1 MTHFKKCDAGKLC
14 LFLAFLL
21 LSFQT
26 ILAQDYQTL
35 RQNAL
40 DKLDLSGLG
49 NRLFMNAAVT
59 TRHEIDYLKQISF
72 GKLSKTEPVSA
83 EEWHNLYERMY
94 DADLRTKNAH
104 IPSLK
109 DLVETNPSKLTR
121 NDTIPLGIIDMEA
134 VYLTEKQLRSN
145 EDTKRAG
152 KPVDFA
158 AYSPFRILYAAALR
172 QDVYQAEVWFK
183 ISPRLLIT
191 NRAQQL
197 DGMAIDFGDGKG
209 FTNYSF
215 QEQLIRHRFDAEGK
229 HPVKIRLIAKN
240 RNYDF
245 ETYVDVRQLER
256 MPPAME
262 FHVSAPAAVRDTSLP
277 NARTQVVGATIR
289 IVTGCD
295 AILDKTLII
304 GEGFD
309 FANDVNLDQLEALFR
324 FPLDQ
329 WLREGYDL
337 VFMDYDDGRAAIENN
352 AQVMKAVIEQINTIK
367 QGNVDNIVLGV
378 CMSGLVARY
387 ALRKMEVDGINH
399 HVRLMICYD
408 TPNQGANVP
417 VGLTQ
422 LLWESSPT
430 LLTQVIL
437 RFFAK
442 KWRDY
447 YYSMN
452 TPAATQMMLHWGG
465 QLTGGVGSKSPAFD
479 AFQTSL
485 NSLGNGGYPQNCRNI
500 AITHGSMNAQ
510 DRDLFDDY
518 NYGDRILRSWTPFGL
533 QNSNIDVHTNSLNQ
547 ISNVLRFATWGIF
560 SKKLGVSLN
569 YNSPFNDDFLPG
581 GITPKVVPNKLF
593 FKTKDFAFCFIPTF
607 SAIDYKGPLTTQPQ
621 RELLDVHA
629 VNAVTGPGRQTP
641 FANIYGANEDTDHI
655 KTIDIQWTTIGQ
667 AENLLAG
674 GTTCPAL
681 PLPPQPIISVYNVC
695 YPFSQSRA
703 TEGNTANISVSL
715 ATPSGGLY
723 IHNWL
728 VLPTQQAFTTTGDQI
743 TFQAEHPG
751 QYQVICTRTYPNRR
765 DLESTHEV
773 TFLVTN
779 CGDPLNL
786 PQNPQIPP
794 QIDPDIDIFDIWED
808 DFLLT
813 TPQPDSSA
821 VFAHYDG
828 TLPAILYATKADGT
842 FVPASELEAAGMFPE
857 FAQLFAEEDPRD
869 PMPVVLAAFT
879 ASRERNTTLLSWITT
894 SEINSN
900 HFEIEWSADAKSW
913 LKIGEV
919 DCENTESAETHYTFT
934 DAENRYGI
942 AYYRLKMVDNDDSFA
957 YSRICSVQLGETGFV
972 TFPNPIESDSPF
984 SLLTGDKKPGKVT
997 FFDLSGKM
1005 MLESTSVPEG
1015 EQLRTLLPGRYLV
1028 KVTFTDGTTASRL
1041 IIKRN

>member
-1 MTHFKKCDAGKLC
+1 MTHFKKCDTGKLC
-14 LFLAFLL
+14 LFLASLL

-40 DKLDLSGLG
+40 EKLDLSGLG
-49 NRLFMNAAVT
+49 SKLFMNAAVT
-59 TRHEIDYLKQISF
+59 TKHEVDYLKRISS
-72 GKLSKTEPVSA
+72 GELSKPEPVSA

-94 DADLRTKNAH
+94 DADLRTKNLH

-121 NDTIPLGIIDMEA
+121 NDTVPLGIIDMEA
-134 VYLTEKQLRSN
+134 VYLTEKQLRLN
-145 EDTKRAG
+145 EDAKRAG

-158 AYSPFRILYAAALR
+158 TYTPFRIIYAAALR
-172 QDVYQAEVWFK
+172 QDVYQDEVCFK
-183 ISPRLLIT
+183 IAPQLIIT
-191 NRAQQL
+191 NHAQQPV
-197 DGMAIDFGDGKG
+197 GMAIDFGDGKG
-209 FTNYSF
+209 FTSYSF
-215 QEQLIRHRFDAEGK
+215 QEQLIKHRFETEGK
-229 HPVKIRLIAKN
+229 HAVKIRLIAKN
-240 RNYDF
+240 GHYDF

-256 MPPAME
+256 VPPTME
-262 FHVSAPAAVRDTSLP
+262 FHVSAPTAVNDTSLP

-289 IVTGCD
+289 IVNGCD
-295 AILDKTLII
+295 GILDKTVII
-304 GEGFD
+304 AEGFD
-309 FANDVNLDQLEALFR
+309 FANDVNLDELEAMFR
-324 FPLDQ
+324 ERFAQ
-329 WLREGYDL
+329 WLREGFDL
-337 VFMDYDDGRAAIENN
+337 VFIDYDDGTTAIENN
-352 AQVMKAVIEQINTIK
+352 AQVMKAVIQQINSIK
-367 QGNVDNIVLGV
+367 QGNTDNIVLGV

-437 RFFAK
+437 KFFAK
-442 KWRDY
+442 TWRDY
-447 YYSMN
+447 YYSMT

-479 AFQTSL
+479 AFQASL
-485 NSLGNGGYPQNCRNI
+485 NGLGNGGYPQNCRNI

-510 DRDLFDDY
+510 DRDLFDQY
-518 NYGDRILRSWTPFGL
+518 NYGDRILRSFTPFGL
-533 QNSNIDVHTNSLNQ
+533 QNSNIDIHTNSLNQ
-547 ISNVLRFATWGIF
+547 NTNVLRFATWGIF

-581 GITPKVVPNKLF
+581 GISPKAVPNKLF
-593 FKTKDFAFCFIPTF
+593 FDTKSFAFCFIPTF
-607 SAIDYKGPLTTQPQ
+607 SAIDYKGPLNTQAQ
-621 RELLDVHA
+621 RELLDVNA
-629 VNAVTGPGRQTP
+629 VNAVVGPGRQTP
-641 FANIYGANEDTDHI
+641 FANIYGSNDDTDHI
-655 KTIDIQWTTIGQ
+655 RASLIEWTIIGQ

-681 PLPPQPIISVYNVC
+681 PLPPQPIISVYNIC

-715 ATPSGGLY
+715 ATPSGGQY

-728 VLPTQQAFTTTGDQI
+728 ILPTQQAFTTTGDQI
-743 TFQAEHPG
+743 TFQAEQPG

-765 DLESTHEV
+765 DLESKHEV
-773 TFLVTN
+773 TFTVTN
-779 CGDPLNL
+779 CGDPLDL
-786 PQNPQIPP
+786 PENPQVPP
-794 QIDPDIDIFDIWED
+794 QVDPDISILDIWED

-821 VFAHYDG
+821 VFAHYAG
-828 TLPAILYATKADGT
+828 TLPAILYATKANET

-869 PMPVVLAAFT
+869 ALPVILASFNA
-879 ASRERNTTLLSWITT
+879 AREGNITCLRWTTT
-894 SEINSN
+894 SETNSD
-900 HFEIEWSADAKSW
+900 HFEIEWSPDAKSW

-919 DCENTESAETHYTFT
+919 DCKNIETGTTHYTFT
-934 DAENRYGI
+934 DLANRYGTT
-942 AYYRLKMVDNDDSFA
+942 YYRLKIVDTDKSFA
-957 YSRICSVQLGETGFV
+957 YSRICSVQSAEAGLV
-972 TFPNPIESDSPF
+972 AFPNPIEANAPF
-984 SLLTGDKKPGKVT
+984 SLLTGNKKHEKIT
-997 FFDLSGKM
+997 FFDLSGKSV
-1005 MLESTSVPEG
+1005 LESVKVPDR
-1015 EQLRTLLPGRYLV
+1015 EQLRKLLPGRYVV
-1028 KVTFTDGTTASRL
+1028 KVLFTDGTTASQL
-1041 IIKRN
+1041 VVKRN

>member
-1 MTHFKKCDAGKLC
+1 MTHFKKCDTGKLC
-14 LFLAFLL
+14 LFLASLL

-35 RQNAL
+35 RQNTL

-49 NRLFMNAAVT
+49 SKLLMNAAVT
-59 TRHEIDYLKQISF
+59 TRHEMDYLKQISS
-72 GKLSKTEPVSA
+72 GKLSKPEPVSA
-83 EEWHNLYERMY
+83 EEWHNFYERMY
-94 DADLRTKNAH
+94 DADLRAKNAH

-121 NDTIPLGIIDMEA
+121 NDTVPLGIIDMEA
-134 VYLTEKQLRSN
+134 VYLTEKQLRLN
-145 EDTKRAG
+145 EDAKRAG
-152 KPVDFA
+152 NPVDFA
-158 AYSPFRILYAAALR
+158 TYAPFRIIYAAALR
-172 QDVYQAEVWFK
+172 QNVYQDEVWFK
-183 ISPRLLIT
+183 IGPKLIIT
-191 NRAQQL
+191 NHVQQPV
-197 DGMAIDFGDGKG
+197 GMAIDFGDGKG
-209 FTNYSF
+209 FTSYSF
-215 QEQLIRHRFDAEGK
+215 QEQLIKHRFETEGK

-240 RNYDF
+240 GHYDF

-256 MPPAME
+256 VSPTME
-262 FHVSAPAAVRDTSLP
+262 FHVSTPAAVNDTSLP

-289 IVTGCD
+289 IVNGCD
-295 AILDKTLII
+295 GILDKTVII
-304 GEGFD
+304 AEGFD
-309 FANDVNLDQLEALFR
+309 FANDVNLDELEAMFR
-324 FPLDQ
+324 ERFAQ
-329 WLREGYDL
+329 WLSEGFDL
-337 VFMDYDDGRAAIENN
+337 VFIDYDDGRAAIENN
-352 AQVMKAVIEQINTIK
+352 AQVMKAVIQQINTIK
-367 QGNVDNIVLGV
+367 QGNTDNIVLGV

-437 RFFAK
+437 KFFAK
-442 KWRDY
+442 TWRDY

-479 AFQTSL
+479 AFQASL

-510 DRDLFDDY
+510 DRDLFDEY
-518 NYGDRILRSWTPFGL
+518 NYGDRILRSFTPFGL
-533 QNSNIDVHTNSLNQ
+533 QNSNIDIHTNSLSQNT
-547 ISNVLRFATWGIF
+547 NVLRFATWGIF

-581 GITPKVVPNKLF
+581 GITPRTVPNKLF
-593 FKTKDFAFCFIPTF
+593 FDTKSFDFCFIPTF
-607 SAIDYKGPLTTQPQ
+607 SAIDYKGPLNTQAQ
-621 RELLDVHA
+621 RELLDVNA
-629 VNAVTGPGRQTP
+629 VNAVVGPGRQTP
-641 FANIYGANEDTDHI
+641 FANIYGSNDDTDHI
-655 KTIDIQWTTIGQ
+655 DATVILWTTIGQ

-715 ATPSGGLY
+715 ATPSGGQY

-728 VLPTQQAFTTTGDQI
+728 VLPTHQVFTTTGDQI
-743 TFQAEHPG
+743 TFQAERPG

-765 DLESTHEV
+765 DLESKHEV
-773 TFLVTN
+773 TFTVTN
-779 CGDPLNL
+779 CGDPLDV
-786 PQNPQIPP
+786 PENPQVPP
-794 QIDPDIDIFDIWED
+794 QVDPDISILDIWED

-813 TPQPDSSA
+813 TPQPDSVA
-821 VFAHYDG
+821 VFAHYAG
-828 TLPAILYATKADGT
+828 TLPMVLYATKANET

-857 FAQLFAEEDPRD
+857 FAQLFAEEDPREAL
-869 PMPVVLAAFT
+869 PVILASFKVALEGNIACLRWT
-879 ASRERNTTLLSWITT
+879 TT

-900 HFEIEWSADAKSW
+900 HFEIERSFDTKTWT
-913 LKIGEV
+913 KIGEM
-919 DCENTESAETHYTFT
+919 DCKKTGDAIAHYTFNDLT
-934 DAENRYGI
+934 NLTGNV
-942 AYYRLKMVDNDDSFA
+942 YYRLKMIDNDGTFA
-957 YSRICSVQLGETGFV
+957 YSRIGVVSFEKSNLIA
-972 TFPNPIESDSPF
+972 FPNPFDTGRPLTLFAGNKIIEK
-984 SLLTGDKKPGKVT
+984 LK
-997 FFDLSGKM
+997 FFGSSGKM
-1005 MLESTSVPEG
+1005 ELETAG
-1015 EQLRTLLPGRYLV
+1015 EPAPSHLRALPAGQYLI
-1028 KVTFTDGTTASRL
+1028 KVFFQDGTTETKL
-1041 IIKRN
+1041 VVKH

>member
-1 MTHFKKCDAGKLC
+1 MTHFKKCDTGKLC
-14 LFLAFLL
+14 LFLTSLL

-26 ILAQDYQTL
+26 ILAQDYQAL

-49 NRLFMNAAVT
+49 NKLFMNAAVT
-59 TRHEIDYLKQISF
+59 TRNEIDFLKRITS
-72 GKLSKTEPVSA
+72 GKLSKPEPVSA
-83 EEWHNLYERMY
+83 EEWHNLYERIA
-94 DADLRTKNAH
+94 DADLRKENSH

-145 EDTKRAG
+145 EDAKRAG

-158 AYSPFRILYAAALR
+158 GYMPFRIMYAAALR
-172 QDVYQAEVWFK
+172 QDVYQSEVWFK
-183 ISPRLLIT
+183 ISPKLLIT
-191 NRAQQL
+191 NHAQPFA
-197 DGMAIDFGDGKG
+197 GMAIDFGDRKG

-215 QEQLIRHRFDAEGK
+215 QEQLIKHRFETEGK
-229 HPVKIRLIAKN
+229 HPVRIRLIAKSEH
-240 RNYDF
+240 YDF

-256 MPPAME
+256 IPPTME
-262 FHVSAPAAVRDTSLP
+262 FHVSAPAALSDTSQT

-289 IVTGCD
+289 IVTGSD
-295 AILDKTLII
+295 AILDKTVII

-309 FANDVNLDQLEALFR
+309 FANDVNLDELEAQFR

-337 VFMDYDDGRAAIENN
+337 VFIDYDDGRAAVENN

-367 QGNVDNIVLGV
+367 QGNIDNIVLGV

-437 RFFAK
+437 KFFAK
-442 KWRDY
+442 TWRDY
-447 YYSMN
+447 YYSMT

-479 AFQTSL
+479 AFQASL

-560 SKKLGVSLN
+560 SKRLGVSLN

-581 GITPKVVPNKLF
+581 GITPKAVPNKLF
-593 FKTKDFAFCFIPTF
+593 SKTKDFAFCFIPTF
-607 SAIDYKGPLTTQPQ
+607 SAIDYKGPLNTQVQ
-621 RELLDVHA
+621 RELLDVNA
-629 VNAVTGPGRQTP
+629 VNAVVGPGRQTP
-641 FANIYGANEDTDHI
+641 FAAIYGTNEDTKHI
-655 KTIDIQWTTIGQ
+655 AATALLWIPIGQ
-667 AENLLAG
+667 SENLLAG

-681 PLPPQPIISVYNVC
+681 PLPPQPIISAYNVC
-695 YPFSQSRA
+695 YPFNQSRA

-715 ATPSGGLY
+715 ATPSGGQY

-728 VLPTQQAFTTTGDQI
+728 ILPTQQAFTTTGDQI

-765 DLESTHEV
+765 DLESKHEV
-773 TFLVTN
+773 TFTVTT
-779 CGDPLNL
+779 CGDPLDV
-786 PQNPQIPP
+786 PENPQVPP
-794 QIDPDIDIFDIWED
+794 QVDPDISILDIWED

-813 TPQPDSSA
+813 TPKPDSSA
-821 VFAHYDG
+821 VFAHFEG
-828 TLPAILYATKADGT
+828 TLPAILYASKADET
-842 FVPASELEAAGMFPE
+842 FVPASELEVAGMFPE
-857 FAQLFAEEDPRD
+857 FAQLFAEQDPRD
-869 PMPVVLAAFT
+869 ALPVTLAAFT
-879 ASRERNTTLLSWITT
+879 AAREGDMTRLHWTTT

-900 HFEIEWSADAKSW
+900 HFEIERSADAKVW
-913 LKIGEV
+913 QKIAAV
-919 DCENTESAETHYTFT
+919 DCESTDMAVKHYTFNDLSRLT
-934 DAENRYGI
+934 GI
-942 AYYRLKMVDNDDSFA
+942 VYYRLKMVDNDGSFA
-957 YSRICSVQLGETGFV
+957 YSRICAVHLDENNMIA
-972 TFPNPIESDSPF
+972 FPNPFGSDRPLT
-984 SLLTGDKKPGKVT
+984 LLTGTKTTEKLTFYDPSGKVV
-997 FFDLSGKM
+997 
-1005 MLESTSVPEG
+1005 LETTGVPATA
-1015 EQLRTLLPGRYLV
+1015 QLRGLRAGQYLI
-1028 KVTFTDGTTASRL
+1028 KAQFTDGTSATR
-1041 IIKRN
+1041 IVIKR

>member
-1 MTHFKKCDAGKLC
+1 MTHFKKCDTGKLC
-14 LFLAFLL
+14 LFLASLL
-21 LSFQT
+21 LSFHT

-49 NRLFMNAAVT
+49 NKLFMNAVVT
-59 TRHEIDYLKQISF
+59 TRHEIDFLKQITS
-72 GKLSKTEPVSA
+72 GKVSKPEPVSA
-83 EEWHNLYERMY
+83 EEWHNLYERIY
-94 DADLRTKNAH
+94 DADLRAKNAH
-104 IPSLK
+104 MPYLK

-134 VYLTEKQLRSN
+134 VYLTEKQFRSN
-145 EDTKRAG
+145 EETKRAG

-158 AYSPFRILYAAALR
+158 AYSPFRIMYAAALR

-183 ISPRLLIT
+183 INPRLLIT

-209 FTNYSF
+209 FTSYSF
-215 QEQLIRHRFDAEGK
+215 EEQLVKHRFETEGK
-229 HPVKIRLIAKN
+229 HPITIRLITKN
-240 RNYDF
+240 HPHDF

-256 MPPAME
+256 IPSAME
-262 FHVSAPAAVRDTSLP
+262 FHVSAPAAVNDTSLH
-277 NARTQVVGATIR
+277 NARAQVVGATIR

-295 AILDKTLII
+295 AILDKTVII

-309 FANDVNLDQLEALFR
+309 FANDVNLDQLEAQFR

-337 VFMDYDDGRAAIENN
+337 VFIDYDDGRAAIENN
-352 AQVMKAVIEQINTIK
+352 AQVMKAVIQQINTIK
-367 QGNVDNIVLGV
+367 QGNTDNIVLGV

-437 RFFAK
+437 KFFAK

-465 QLTGGVGSKSPAFD
+465 QLTGGVGAKSPAFD
-479 AFQTSL
+479 ALQFSL

-560 SKKLGVSLN
+560 SKRLGVSLN

-581 GITPKVVPNKLF
+581 GITPRAVPNKLF
-593 FKTKDFAFCFIPTF
+593 SESKDFTFCFIPTF
-607 SAIDYKGPLTTQPQ
+607 SAIDYKGPLNTQVQ
-621 RELLDVHA
+621 RELLDVNA
-629 VNAVTGPGRQTP
+629 VNAVIGPARQTP
-641 FANIYGANEDTDHI
+641 FANIYGSNDDTDHI
-655 KTIDIQWTTIGQ
+655 DATVILWTNIGQ
-667 AENLLAG
+667 SENLLAG

-695 YPFSQSRA
+695 YPFNQSRA

-715 ATPSGGLY
+715 ATPSGGQY

-728 VLPTQQAFTTTGDQI
+728 ILPTQQAFTTTGDQI
-743 TFQAEHPG
+743 TFQAERPG

-765 DLESTHEV
+765 DLESKHEV
-773 TFLVTN
+773 TFTVTN
-779 CGDPLNL
+779 CGDPLDI

-794 QIDPDIDIFDIWED
+794 QIDPDISMLDIWED

-821 VFAHYDG
+821 VFAHFEG
-828 TLPAILYATKADGT
+828 TLPMILYATKADET

-857 FAQLFAEEDPRD
+857 FAQLFAEQDPRN
-869 PMPVVLAAFT
+869 PMPVVLASFT
-879 ASRERNTTLLSWITT
+879 AANEGNIVCLRWTTT
-894 SEINSN
+894 SEINSDR
-900 HFEIEWSADAKSW
+900 FEIERSFDARTW
-913 LKIGEV
+913 AKIGDM
-919 DCENTESAETHYTFT
+919 DCKKADEAMAHYTFN
-934 DAENRYGI
+934 DPAYLSGEV
-942 AYYRLKMVDNDDSFA
+942 YYRLKMIDNNGTFA
-957 YSRICSVQLGETGFV
+957 YSRICVVSFKSSELIA
-972 TFPNPIESDSPF
+972 FPNPFDTERPLTLLISNKMIEK
-984 SLLTGDKKPGKVT
+984 LK
-997 FFDLSGKM
+997 FFDSSGKM
-1005 MLESTSVPEG
+1005 TLETTG
-1015 EQLRTLLPGRYLV
+1015 EPTGTKLQELPAGHYLI
-1028 KVTFTDGTTASRL
+1028 KVLYTDGTAETKL
-1041 IIKRN
+1041 VVKH

>member
-1 MTHFKKCDAGKLC
+1 MTHFKKCDTGKLC
-14 LFLAFLL
+14 LFLASVL

-26 ILAQDYQTL
+26 TFAQDYQAL

-49 NRLFMNAAVT
+49 NKLFMNAAVT
-59 TRHEIDYLKQISF
+59 TRNEIDYLKQISS
-72 GKLSKTEPVSA
+72 GKLSKPESVSA
-83 EEWHNLYERMY
+83 EEWHNLYERIA
-94 DADLRTKNAH
+94 DADLRAKNAH
-104 IPSLK
+104 MPYLK
-109 DLVETNPSKLTR
+109 DLVETNLSKLTR

-134 VYLTEKQLRSN
+134 VYLSEKQLRSN
-145 EDTKRAG
+145 EDGKRTG

-158 AYSPFRILYAAALR
+158 TYTPFRILYAAALR

-183 ISPRLLIT
+183 ISPKLLIT
-191 NRAQQL
+191 NHAQPL
-197 DGMAIDFGDGKG
+197 IAMAIDFGDGKG

-215 QEQLIRHRFDAEGK
+215 QEQLIKHRFETEGK
-229 HPVKIRLIAKN
+229 HPVKIRLIAEN
-240 RNYDF
+240 RHDDF

-256 MPPAME
+256 IPPAME
-262 FHVSAPAAVRDTSLP
+262 FHVSAPAAVSDTFLH

-295 AILDKTLII
+295 GILDKTVII

-309 FANDVNLDQLEALFR
+309 FANDVNLDELEAMFR
-324 FPLDQ
+324 ERFSQ
-329 WLREGYDL
+329 WLREGFDL
-337 VFMDYDDGRAAIENN
+337 VFIDYDDGTAAIENN
-352 AQVMKAVIEQINTIK
+352 AQVMKAIIQQINTIK

-387 ALRKMEVDGINH
+387 ALRKMEVDGIAH

-437 RFFAK
+437 KFFAK
-442 KWRDY
+442 TWRDY
-447 YYSMN
+447 YYSMT

-510 DRDLFDDY
+510 HRELFGLY

-533 QNSNIDVHTNSLNQ
+533 QNSNIDVHTNALNQ

-560 SKKLGVSLN
+560 SKRLGVSLN

-581 GITPKVVPNKLF
+581 GLTPRVVPNKLF
-593 FKTKDFAFCFIPTF
+593 SKTKDFTFCFIPTF
-607 SAIDYKGPLTTQPQ
+607 SAIDYQGPLNTQVQ
-621 RELLDVHA
+621 RELLDLHA

-641 FANIYGANEDTDHI
+641 FANIYGTDNDTEHI
-655 KTIDIQWTTIGQ
+655 RAGFIPWTTIGQ
-667 AENLLAG
+667 SENLLAG
-674 GTTCPAL
+674 GTTCPLL
-681 PLPPQPIISVYNVC
+681 PHPPQPIISVYNVC
-695 YPFSQSRA
+695 YPFKQSRV

-715 ATPSGGLY
+715 ATPSGGQY

-773 TFLVTN
+773 TFTVTN
-779 CGDPLNL
+779 CGDPLDL
-786 PQNPQIPP
+786 PQNPQVPP
-794 QIDPDIDIFDIWED
+794 QIDPDISIFDIWED

-813 TPQPDSSA
+813 TPQPDSVA
-821 VFAHYDG
+821 VFAHYEG
-828 TLPAILYATKADGT
+828 TLPAILYASKADET

-869 PMPVVLAAFT
+869 ALPVVLTAFT
-879 ASRERNTTLLSWITT
+879 AAREHNSTLLAWTT
-894 SEINSN
+894 ASEINSD
-900 HFEIEWSADAKSW
+900 HFEIEWSPDAKTW
-913 LKIGEV
+913 QKIGEV
-919 DCENTESAETHYTFT
+919 ACNNTGSAMTNYSFIDLESC
-934 DAENRYGI
+934 YGM
-942 AYYRLKMVDNDDSFA
+942 AYYRLKMLDVDKSFA
-957 YSRICSVQLGETGFV
+957 YSRICSVQSAKAGLLA
-972 TFPNPIESDSPF
+972 FPNPIEADLPF
-984 SLLTGDKKPGKVT
+984 SLLTGGKKPAKIT
-997 FFDLSGKM
+997 FFDLAGKTV
-1005 MLESTSVPEG
+1005 LESVNVPERA
-1015 EQLRTLLPGRYLV
+1015 QLRKLLPGHYLLRV
-1028 KVTFTDGTTASRL
+1028 LFTDGTTANQL
-1041 IIKRN
+1041 VIKRN